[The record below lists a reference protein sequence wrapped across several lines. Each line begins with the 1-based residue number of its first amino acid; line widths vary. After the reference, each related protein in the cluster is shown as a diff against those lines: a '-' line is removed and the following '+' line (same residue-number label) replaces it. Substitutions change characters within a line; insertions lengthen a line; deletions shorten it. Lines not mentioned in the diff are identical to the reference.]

1 MACLLAGA
9 SFSAS
14 ALPSGGNVTA
24 GNATITQN
32 TPTSVEI
39 QQGSNRAVIDWQ
51 HFDIGAAELA
61 TFLQPG
67 ADSVTLNRITNGLPT
82 EILGQLKANGQI
94 FIINNNGVIFG
105 NNAQVDVG
113 GLLATTSNLNNADFM
128 NNASPF
134 SFTAGNN
141 PSAAHIVNNGNITVA
156 DGGLIALV
164 APSVTNN
171 GVLTAH
177 LGKVSLAAGETFTLD
192 LYGDQLVKLAV
203 NGNLAESKV
212 TQNGTINATAGVV
225 ALTAS
230 QAADALN
237 NIINME
243 GHIHA
248 NSLNTQNGRIILG
261 TTEGYTRV
269 NGTLS
274 AQGIEENTTGG
285 AIEITGKQVLLS
297 NNANLS
303 TSGHSGGGTI
313 NVGGNYQG
321 KGPLPNAQQ
330 TAVLPNVKL
339 ESNATHAGNGGRI
352 IVWADQAT
360 QFYGVANA
368 EGGNQHGNGG
378 FIEVSGKEGL
388 VFQGDASTRAPN
400 GDMGTLLLDPRD
412 IFIVNGAGPRPDD
425 PEVADGAIFNGD
437 GGALTDFT
445 LSEQALEALTA
456 GSNIALY
463 ANNDIIMSNLGDDEL
478 NLKSIGDVRFI
489 ADADLDGSGVFD
501 MAFDDF
507 ITTGGAPL
515 TINGQTVSVG
525 GVDTTSAVNGNVTLS
540 AAGGTGIINLGNEI
554 ITSQGAIT
562 INGSAIFLQD
572 HTRLDT
578 GAAPN
583 GNNIIVTG
591 AISGDYSLDVDSAN
605 VGTITLNGFN
615 VDTFTASGGGNLIL
629 GGGSYITDT
638 NLDFGAV
645 TTIDILGDS
654 IFTANNGGSPQTIT
668 FNTAS
673 QLDGA
678 FNVQINADTANLGNI
693 GQTTPL
699 ASLDVNANTTNILSP
714 ITTTGGQDYFLD
726 VNASANLVTTNA
738 TIGIG
743 DSLLVNNNTTINT
756 GSGAGDINIGNT
768 VNGANDLTLIAGTGD
783 INVGGQMGGVTPLQS
798 LTVTANDLTFT
809 NGVITSGA
817 QTYNGP
823 IDIGGTFT
831 TLNST
836 VNFNNPVTLIGNTT
850 IDTSGGTGDVVFNNT
865 LDGTFDLTMLTGSG
879 NVTFGGVVGGLLPIN
894 SILGNGNAV
903 ALNTINTVGS
913 QSYSGALSL
922 DGDLNTTSGPLTL
935 TGNVNLLGD
944 TVLTSG
950 GTALDDI
957 TITGAMVGDY
967 QLALVA
973 GLGDIVLNG
982 LNIDEIVFTS
992 GDEAHL
998 SGTVDTDKALN
1009 FSPLNGI
1016 TLTGDTIL
1024 TADDGGT
1031 LADVITDAGNVITGG
1046 GNNLTISGDTVTLYD
1061 ISGINT
1067 LDITANS
1074 ALVANSPI
1082 ITTGNQDYTGPTS
1095 LGGSLTSSG
1104 GNIQF
1109 ANTLNLLNNLNI
1121 NTSGGDLTFQNTVNG
1136 GYDMVIN
1143 LGAGD
1148 FAALADIGSITPLSS
1163 LDITANSILLQAV
1176 TTVNAQSYVGITDV
1190 NGLLTAGTAINTS
1203 GDLTLEGG
1211 LSTSTGSIAVGGNLI
1226 LTNNAILQTGGLV
1239 GDDLNVAGN
1248 ILGDY
1253 ALSIN
1258 TGAADIN
1265 LSGDAD
1271 IDQWT
1276 FVAGQN
1282 LRLGGST
1289 YEADNDINFGAVQNI
1304 ILTNDTQIRA
1314 IDGAT
1319 RADIITNG
1327 PNNTITGP
1335 YNLTLVGDN
1344 VTLQQVGE
1352 LGPNRLLSLN
1362 VDANNITLEGPIYT
1376 VGGQNYTS
1384 VDSVANDLATEG
1396 ADINFLSN
1404 LNMTGDALISTG
1416 AGGGNIYFGGSL
1428 NGQYNLDLQAG
1439 TGNITLD
1446 SPFGSVTPLNTVN
1459 MAGTNITLNDISSIG
1474 SQTYTGATTL
1484 NGVLT
1489 TTNANLLLDG
1499 TVALQNNIHLNTGS
1513 LGGDI
1518 TITDALTGPYDINL
1532 TAGTGAI
1539 TLQDVGTA
1547 TARLGNIVV
1556 ASANGLTFNQGAY
1569 VESFSQL
1576 SGTGSTLFG
1585 SNPGLN
1591 TLGDVVITG
1600 SDYINGTITAAS
1612 AILTPNEYMDI
1623 ILDVESLQIGG
1634 GGGSVEGRVAGEAG
1648 RNAARKINFTV
1659 AQGGPY
1665 YFNGFS
1671 LPLLGDVTAP
1681 QTLPN
1686 TRIADNYAV
1695 PATLNY
1701 TGTTMAGLNPFSPAY
1716 QLLTASGNGA
1726 WHTTP
1731 YFSQD
1736 LYNYTDTSSAWD
1748 SPLLTRRSAYDNV
1761 TLPTEFADE
1770 LDL

>member
-1 MACLLAGA
+1 MACLLAGT
-9 SFSAS
+9 SFQGHT
-14 ALPSGGNVTA
+14 LPSSGNVTA
-24 GNATITQN
+24 GAATITQN
-32 TPTSVEI
+32 TPTSIEI

-51 HFDIGAAELA
+51 SFDIGANELA

-67 ADSVTLNRITNGLPT
+67 ADSITLNRIANGLPT

-94 FIINNNGVIFG
+94 FIMNNNGVILG

-113 GLLATTSNLNNADFM
+113 SLLATSSNLNNADFM
-128 NNASPF
+128 NGAPLL

-141 PSAAHIVNNGNITVA
+141 PNAQVINNGNITVA

-171 GVLTAH
+171 GVLTAR
-177 LGKVSLAAGETFTLD
+177 LGKVSLAAGEAFTLD

-203 NGNLAESKV
+203 DGDLTESKV

-237 NIINME
+237 NIVNME

-248 NSLNTQNGRIILG
+248 NSLSTQNGRIILG
-261 TTEGYTRV
+261 TTEGYARV

-274 AQGIEENTTGG
+274 AQGIEDSTAGG
-285 AIEITGKQVLLS
+285 IIKVTGKQVLLS

-321 KGPLPNAQQ
+321 KGPLPNAEQ
-330 TAVLPNVKL
+330 TAVLPNAQL
-339 ESNATHAGNGGRI
+339 ESNATHTGDGGRI

-360 QFYGVANA
+360 QYYGTATA
-368 EGGNQHGNGG
+368 EGGVQSGNGG

-388 VFQGDASTRAPN
+388 VFQGDASTRAAN
-400 GDMGTLLLDPRD
+400 GEIGTLLLDPRD

-425 PEVADGAIFNGD
+425 PEIADGAIFNGD

-445 LSEQALEALTA
+445 ISEQALEALTA

-515 TINGQTVSVG
+515 TIIGQTVSVG
-525 GVDTTSAVNGNVTLS
+525 GVDTTSAANGHVNLN
-540 AAGGTGIINLGNEI
+540 AAGGAGIINLGNEI
-554 ITSQGAIT
+554 LTSQGEIT
-562 INGSAIFLQD
+562 INGSAVFLQD
-572 HTRLDT
+572 HTRLDS

-583 GNNIIVTG
+583 GNNITVNG

-629 GGGSYITDT
+629 GSGSYITDT

-645 TTIDILGDS
+645 TTIDILGDT
-654 IFTANNGGSPQTIT
+654 IFTANDGGSPQTIT
-668 FNTAS
+668 FNPAS

-678 FNVQINADTANLGNI
+678 FNVQINGSTANLGNI

-699 ASLDVNANTTNILSP
+699 ASLDVNANTTNIYSP
-714 ITTTGGQDYFLD
+714 ISTTGAQDYSLD
-726 VNASANLVTTNA
+726 VNTSANLITTNA
-738 TIGIG
+738 TISVG
-743 DSLLVNNNTTINT
+743 DSLLVNNNTIINT

-768 VNGANDLTLIAGTGD
+768 VNGTNDLTLIAGTGD
-783 INVGGQMGGVTPLQS
+783 INVGGQIGGVTPLQS

-836 VNFNNPVTLIGNTT
+836 VNFNNPVTLIGNTL
-850 IDTSGGTGDVVFNNT
+850 IDTSGGTGDVVFNDT
-865 LDGTFDLTMLTGSG
+865 LDGTFNLTMLTGSG

-903 ALNTINTVGS
+903 ALNTINTVGG

-944 TVLTSG
+944 TILTSG

-957 TITGAMVGDY
+957 TITGAMIGDY
-967 QLALVA
+967 QLELVA

-992 GDEAHL
+992 GDEARL
-998 SGTVDTDKALN
+998 SGTIDTDKPLD
-1009 FSPLNGI
+1009 FTPLNGI
-1016 TLTGDTIL
+1016 ILTGDTVI
-1024 TADDGGT
+1024 TADDAGT
-1031 LADVITDAGNVITGG
+1031 LADIVTDAGNIITGG

-1061 ISGINT
+1061 VSGVNT

-1082 ITTGNQDYTGPTS
+1082 VTTGDQDYSGPTS
-1095 LGGSLTSSG
+1095 LGGSITSSG

-1136 GYDMVIN
+1136 GYDMVVN

-1148 FAALADIGSITPLSS
+1148 FAALTDIGSITPLTS

-1176 TTVNAQSYVGITDV
+1176 TTINAQNYVGVTDV
-1190 NGLLTAGTAINTS
+1190 NGLLSAGTAINTS
-1203 GDLTLEGG
+1203 GDLTLQGG
-1211 LSTSTGSIAVGGNLI
+1211 LSTSTGSIDVGGNLI
-1226 LTNNAILQTGGLV
+1226 LTNDAILQTGGLL

-1248 ILGDY
+1248 VLGDY
-1253 ALSIN
+1253 ALSVN

-1265 LSGDAD
+1265 LSGDVD

-1276 FVAGQN
+1276 FVAGDN

-1289 YEADNDINFGAVQNI
+1289 YEADNDINFGAVRNI

-1314 IDGAT
+1314 IDGTT

-1344 VTLQQVGE
+1344 VTLQQIGE
-1352 LGPNRLLSLN
+1352 LGPNKLLSLN
-1362 VDANNITLEGPIYT
+1362 VDANNITLEGSIYT

-1384 VDSVANDLATEG
+1384 VDSVANDLATDG

-1416 AGGGNIYFGGSL
+1416 AGGGNIYFGGTL
-1428 NGQYNLDLQAG
+1428 NGPHNLNLQAG

-1446 SPFGSVTPLNTVN
+1446 APFGAVIPLNTVA
-1459 MAGTNITLNDISSIG
+1459 MGGANITLNDITSLG
-1474 SQTYTGATTL
+1474 AQTYTGAITL
-1484 NGVLT
+1484 GGNLINSGE
-1489 TTNANLLLDG
+1489 NLLLNG
-1499 TVALQNNIHLNTGS
+1499 TVALQNNTQLSTGT
-1513 LGGDI
+1513 LGGNI
-1518 TITDALTGPYDINL
+1518 TVTDALSGPYDINL
-1532 TAGTGAI
+1532 EAGTGAI
-1539 TLQDVGTA
+1539 SLQQFGTA
-1547 TARLGNIVV
+1547 GARLGDVIVT
-1556 ASANGLTFNQGAY
+1556 SANGLTFNNGAY

-1585 SNPGLN
+1585 NSPGLN
-1591 TLGDVVITG
+1591 TLEHVIITG

-1612 AILTPNEYMDI
+1612 AELTPNEYMDI
-1623 ILDVESLQIGG
+1623 ILDVGALRIGG

-1671 LPLLGDVTAP
+1671 LPLLGDTTAA
-1681 QTLPN
+1681 QTLQN
-1686 TRIADNYAV
+1686 TRLEDNYAI

-1701 TGTTMAGLNPFSPAY
+1701 TGTTMEGLNPFSPAY
-1716 QLLTASGNGA
+1716 QLLTASGIG
-1726 WHTTP
+1726 WGSTP
-1731 YFSQD
+1731 YFNQN
-1736 LYNYTDTSSAWD
+1736 LYDYTDTSTAWD

-1761 TLPTEFADE
+1761 TLPTEFAEE